1 MDPNKF
7 TTKSQQAIQ
16 NAQSLAIEKGQQQVD
31 VWHLILALIS
41 QEGSLVPEI
50 FKKMQIDLQELRAK
64 VIEEIERIPKVQ
76 ISGGTGNIFI
86 TQKLALVL
94 DSAEKEAKNIGDE
107 FISTEH
113 LLLAILRLRQE
124 EGKKL
129 EDFGIEEG
137 KVLSILKDLRGSQRV
152 DSPEPEGKFQA
163 LEKYTINL
171 TQLAKKGRLDP
182 VIGRDNEIRRTMQ
195 VLSRRTKNNPVL
207 LGEPGTGKTAIVEGL
222 AQRIVAGDV
231 PDNLKNK
238 QLISLDMGMLLAGAK
253 FRGEF
258 EDRLKA
264 ILKEIEN
271 SGGNYVTFI
280 DEMHTLVGAGA
291 TEGAL
296 DASNM
301 LKPALARGT
310 LKMIGATTLKEYQK
324 YIEKD
329 AALERRFQP
338 VYIGEPSKED
348 AVAILR
354 GIKEKYELH
363 HGVKITDE
371 AIIAAVELSVRYIPE
386 RFLPDKAIDLIDEAT
401 SSLRM
406 EIESMPADID
416 QMERTLRKLEI
427 EEKAIKRERNGK
439 VKEKLD
445 QIKKQKSEI
454 KEQLKKI
461 KLQWQMERDMI
472 MNIRQHKQKI
482 DSLKIEAEKM
492 EREGKLDK
500 VAEINYGKI
509 PQLKKQ
515 IKEEEDRLNK
525 IQGQEPILKEEVT
538 SQDVA
543 EVVARWTGV
552 PVSKM
557 LQKEAEKF
565 SKMEEEI
572 SRRVVGQEEAVT
584 AVSNAIRRSR
594 AGVAEENRPIGSFIF
609 LGPTGVGKTELA
621 KALAEFMFD
630 DENAM
635 IRVDMSEYMESHS
648 IAKFIGS
655 PPGYVGYEEGGQLT
669 EKIRRRP
676 YSVILFDEIEKAHPS
691 IFNAMLQILDD
702 GRLTDAKG
710 RTINFKN
717 TVIILTSNI
726 GSDIINQTKGIGFK
740 NDRKSK
746 LYLDEKEMKV
756 KVLAALRENFRPEFL
771 NRLDEII
778 IFHPLDKK
786 ELQKIVD
793 LQIERLNKR
802 LSNQGIEIELSKNA
816 REYLL
821 KKGYDPAY
829 GARPMKRAIQSIIL
843 DELALLILEGKAKK
857 RKLIVDIKDD
867 KAIFL

>member
-1 MDPNKF
+1 
-7 TTKSQQAIQ
+7 
-16 NAQSLAIEKGQQQVD
+16 
-31 VWHLILALIS
+31 
-41 QEGSLVPEI
+41 
-50 FKKMQIDLQELRAK
+50 
-64 VIEEIERIPKVQ
+64 
-76 ISGGTGNIFI
+76 
-86 TQKLALVL
+86 
-94 DSAEKEAKNIGDE
+94 
-107 FISTEH
+107 
-113 LLLAILRLRQE
+113 
-124 EGKKL
+124 
-129 EDFGIEEG
+129 
-137 KVLSILKDLRGSQRV
+137 
-152 DSPEPEGKFQA
+152 
-163 LEKYTINL
+163 
-171 TQLAKKGRLDP
+171 
-182 VIGRDNEIRRTMQ
+182 
-195 VLSRRTKNNPVL
+195 
-207 LGEPGTGKTAIVEGL
+207 
-222 AQRIVAGDV
+222 
-231 PDNLKNK
+231 
-238 QLISLDMGMLLAGAK
+238 
-253 FRGEF
+253 
-258 EDRLKA
+258 
-264 ILKEIEN
+264 
-271 SGGNYVTFI
+271 
-280 DEMHTLVGAGA
+280 
-291 TEGAL
+291 
-296 DASNM
+296 
-301 LKPALARGT
+301 
-310 LKMIGATTLKEYQK
+310 
-324 YIEKD
+324 
-329 AALERRFQP
+329 
-338 VYIGEPSKED
+338 
-348 AVAILR
+348 
-354 GIKEKYELH
+354 
-363 HGVKITDE
+363 
-371 AIIAAVELSVRYIPE
+371 
-386 RFLPDKAIDLIDEAT
+386 
-401 SSLRM
+401 
-406 EIESMPADID
+406 
-416 QMERTLRKLEI
+416 LEI

>member
-726 GSDIINQTKGIGFK
+726 GSDIINQTRGIGFK